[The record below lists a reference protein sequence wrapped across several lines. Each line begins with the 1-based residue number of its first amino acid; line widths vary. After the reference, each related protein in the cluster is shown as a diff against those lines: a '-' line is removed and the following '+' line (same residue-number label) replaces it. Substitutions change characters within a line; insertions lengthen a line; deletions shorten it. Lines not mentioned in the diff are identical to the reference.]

1 MWQIQLDG
9 GMLAGLVLLGLLVLF
24 LERLVHVQTV
34 LLGRG
39 LLVLAGLVLLLLGI
53 LLCKLGWS
61 QMIVV
66 SAVVA
71 L

>member
-1 MWQIQLDG
+1 
-9 GMLAGLVLLGLLVLF
+9 MLVGLVLLGLLVPF

-34 LLGRG
+34 LLGQD

-61 QMIVV
+61 QMTVV
-66 SAVVA
+66 SAGMV